1 MNKKD
6 IDAKIMEIKNK
17 ISQRKTSNKIIE
29 DKKQTKTSNK
39 IIEDKTPTKIISY
52 ENIYKKNCNE
62 DINIIINKYI

>member
-17 ISQRKTSNKIIE
+17 ISQTKISNTIPDKTP
-29 DKKQTKTSNK
+29 TK